1 MKKLF
6 FNFLFTYLLITLN
19 FKCQQTIYE
28 TIIHDNLQR
37 DYILYIP
44 QSYNPSN
51 PVPLLLCFHGFTSN
65 AEVNFN
71 YTNFKEIA
79 DTAGFILVHPQGS
92 LLQGATHWNV
102 GGWTTGSTTDDVSFT
117 NTLIDTITSSYNI
130 NTERIY
136 STGMS
141 NGGYMSFLLACQLS
155 YRFAAVASVTGS
167 MTPQTFNSC
176 HPNHPTPIL
185 QIHGTADGVVPYDGN
200 TFWTMSINEVLQYW
214 SDYNNCLTSPTITE
228 IPNVNA
234 FDGSTAEHH
243 IYIGGDR
250 GTTVE
255 HFKVFGGDH
264 DWPGAFGNMD
274 FNASAEVWKFFSKYD
289 INGKIESSPNT
300 ILNNFKKHSIL
311 IYPNVVN
318 EFINVE
324 LEFNSNEKYQIFSTD
339 GKLVGEGI
347 IESKKTTINV
357 STLYAGSYLFKVK
370 NSVNKF
376 IVSRN

>member
-6 FNFLFTYLLITLN
+6 FNLLIAFLLFTLN
-19 FKCQQTIYE
+19 YKCQQTIYE
-28 TIIHDNLQR
+28 TITHDNLQR

-65 AEVNFN
+65 AEVNFY

-79 DTAGFILVHPQGS
+79 DTVGFILVHPQGS
-92 LLQGATHWNV
+92 LLQGITHWNV

-117 NTLIDTITSSYNI
+117 NTLIDTITSSYSI
-130 NTERIY
+130 NTDRIY

-155 YRFAAVASVTGS
+155 YRFAAIASVTGS

-176 HPNHPTPIL
+176 YPNHPTPIL

-200 TFWTMSINEVLQYW
+200 TSWTLSINEVLQYW

-300 ILNNFKKHSIL
+300 ISNNFKKHSIL

-324 LEFNSNEKYQIFSTD
+324 LEFNSNEKYQIFSSD
-339 GKLVGEGI
+339 GKLVSEGI
-347 IESKKTTINV
+347 IESNKTKINV
-357 STLYAGSYLFKVK
+357 SPLYAGSYLFKVK

-376 IVSRN
+376 IISRN